1 MSKLII
7 KHSWNAFRNRDPTT
21 EYPVPANVGG
31 FGSSWR
37 PDQIHL
43 SLGNERSIIA
53 SIFTRIAIDC
63 ATVNFKHARLDDND
77 RYSEEIDSGL
87 NRCLNLNANKDQTAR
102 SFIQDTVMSML
113 DEGVVAIV
121 PVDTTENPKVG
132 SFDVL
137 SMRTGKILEWFPDD
151 IRVRVYD
158 DRVGDSKE
166 LVLPKKMVAIVENP
180 LFSVMNEPNSTL
192 RRLVYKLNILDAID
206 KQSGSGKLDLIIQLP
221 YTIRSD
227 LRRQQAEDRR
237 AKIEEQLADSK
248 YGIAY
253 TDATEKIVQLNRSVE
268 NNLLDQIEY
277 LTSMLYGQLGLTDEI
292 INGTADEKVMLN
304 YNNRTIEPIVS
315 AICDAMKWKFLTQ
328 TARTQKQSIIYYR
341 DPFKLVPT
349 DNLADIADKFTRN
362 EILSSN
368 EMRVVLGYKP
378 ADDPRADELRNKNL
392 RAPGDQLGESGPKPI
407 QRVNDKKGVKK
418 SK

>member
-1 MSKLII
+1 MSKMVL
-7 KHSWNAFRNRDPTT
+7 KHSWNAFRNRDPTN
-21 EYPVPANVGG
+21 EYPIPTNVGG
-31 FGSSWR
+31 MGYGWR
-37 PDQIHL
+37 PDQVRL

-53 SIFTRIAIDC
+53 SILTRIAIDC
-63 ATVNFKHARLDDND
+63 ATINFKHARLDDND
-77 RYSEEIDSGL
+77 RYSEDIDSGL
-87 NRCLNLNANKDQTAR
+87 NRCLTLNANKDQTAR
-102 SFIQDTVMSML
+102 AFIQDAVMSMM

-121 PVDTTENPKVG
+121 PIDTTANPKLG
-132 SFDVL
+132 TFDIL
-137 SMRTGKILEWFPDD
+137 SMRTGKILEWFPDHV
-151 IRVRVYD
+151 RLRVYD

-180 LFSVMNEPNSTL
+180 LYSVMNEPNSTL
-192 RRLVYKLNILDAID
+192 RRLVYKLNLLDAID
-206 KQSGSGKLDLIIQLP
+206 KQSGSGKLDLILQLP
-221 YTIRSD
+221 YTVRSD
-227 LRRQQAEDRR
+227 LRKKEAEERR
-237 AKIEEQLADSK
+237 ARIESQLQDSK

-277 LTSMLYGQLGLTDEI
+277 LTSMLYGQLGITENVM
-292 INGTADEKVMLN
+292 NGTADEKEMLN
-304 YNNRTIEPIVS
+304 YNNRSVEPIV
-315 AICDAMKWKFLTQ
+315 AALCDGMKWKFLTQ

-392 RAPGDQLGESGPKPI
+392 RAPGDQLNDSGPKPI
-407 QRVNDKKGVKK
+407 QRVSDKKGEKK